1 MNPIT
6 CGTVRFPWMNRISAE
21 ESDAQP
27 LTFGPA
33 LVSCPSIRMANFSHA
48 RIVIFC
54 GLCFLSSCDKPARL
68 KAEQEEL
75 TAQAAAMKKELTE
88 LDAKLKAVGSGASNY
103 IAALE
108 RQAQEAVAKAEADEL
123 AVSSKV
129 QKLARI
135 EASVKELRSKVDAW
149 KAKYRK

>member
-1 MNPIT
+1 
-6 CGTVRFPWMNRISAE
+6 
-21 ESDAQP
+21 
-27 LTFGPA
+27 
-33 LVSCPSIRMANFSHA
+33 MANFSHA